1 MAIAVSWVEY
11 DSSNPA
17 LEKSPFK
24 HDLPF
29 LNMGVYHV
37 NSWSEANNLTD
48 VKKFVVGLRIQGSAA
63 ENIKIWMDGDR
74 FDCYLQNSNQPVI
87 RQNHQDRNYIFK
99 VTDLDDAT
107 MGWFKPCLTATTSN
121 MDDTTYDNGTVG
133 VGATITSNDLVVVD
147 EVGGITI
154 AAGDRILVKDQTD
167 KTQNGIYVVT
177 SIGVDAVSPWVWTRA
192 VDLNQSDEITPT
204 MRVLVTYAGAGDEYY
219 GLHTIVASPYVM
231 GTTEIY
237 WAKQPRASVRLN
249 DCRVATNGELI
260 GGFSAGVFTTA
271 PTTID
276 GVDLEIYDRILVK
289 DQSSEEENGVY
300 YVNSLGT
307 GANGIWVRVAEF
319 KSSDELTTQL
329 SVNVVEGTANIGKL
343 FIINL
348 GVNVPPFTIDTTPFT
363 WDEYTPLTVYGNHA
377 KTWNDLGMVRDA
389 SMNIGDAPI
398 TINKDS
404 YSHRVGFAMYVPNGE
419 SNQNIRNI
427 HLLAEFDT
435 PDE

>member
-29 LNMGVYHV
+29 LDMGVYHV

-133 VGATITSNDLVVVD
+133 VGATITSNDPVVVD

-260 GGFSAGVFTTA
+260 GSFSAGVFTAA
-271 PTTID
+271 PSAID
-276 GVDLEIYDRILVK
+276 DVDLEIYDRILVK

>member
-29 LNMGVYHV
+29 LDMGVYHV
-37 NSWSEANNLTD
+37 NSWSKANNLTD
-48 VKKFVVGLRIQGSAA
+48 VRKFVVGLRIQGSAA

-74 FDCYLQNSNQPVI
+74 FDCYLQGSNQPEI

-133 VGATITSNDLVVVD
+133 VGATITSDDLVVVN
-147 EVGGITI
+147 EVGGVTI

-192 VDLNQSDEITPT
+192 VDLNQSDEIAPT
-204 MRVLVTYAGAGDEYY
+204 MRVLVTYDGAGDEYY

-260 GGFSAGVFTTA
+260 GSFSAGVFTAA
-271 PTTID
+271 PSAID
-276 GVDLEIYDRILVK
+276 DVDLEIYDRILVK

-300 YVNSLGT
+300 FVDSVGT
-307 GANGIWVRVAEF
+307 GANGIWVRVVEF

-329 SVNVVEGTANIGKL
+329 SVNVVEGTANNGKL
-343 FIINL
+343 FLINL
-348 GVNVPPFTIDTTPFT
+348 GVNTPPFTIDTTTLT

-377 KTWNDLGMVRDA
+377 KTWNDLGMIKDA
-389 SMNIGDAPI
+389 SMNIGDASI
-398 TINKDS
+398 TLNKDS
-404 YSHRVGFAMYVPNGE
+404 YSHRVGFAMYVPSGE
-419 SNQNIRNI
+419 PNQNLRNI
-427 HLLAEFDT
+427 HLMAEFDT